1 MKIRGK
7 KLAVFST
14 VMALAAA
21 APVGVVVAGS
31 GAGVASQI
39 TVADSVLDIDTE
51 YSEVIAQAG
60 MPDEKNDRGVF
71 SDKVVAVAD
80 LDVYSEADTGS
91 EVAGKLGKNN
101 IASAEKSADGWT
113 KIRSGELTGYVKSES
128 LCFADEAEAVALLNG
143 NVKATAKSDDTSLF
157 KDASLKEEMSD
168 VKAGEA
174 LKVVDVEDSHIV
186 VEKDDVKS
194 FVKHGDVDVDPG
206 LSFGKTTR
214 QIAEEEAK
222 KKAEEEAKKKAEEE
236 ARKKS
241 EEEAKKKAEAE
252 AKKRAEEEAAKM
264 AAERASSSGSS
275 SGGSSATASARTES
289 TDTTGWSSGV
299 ASAYGGATDPGCGS
313 ITANGSYVSES
324 SMGVAIPLA
333 WGRRD
338 LLGHQVLISYGGKTV
353 TAVIND
359 LGGMGG
365 GSRAL
370 DLQPGVFRALGANS
384 CDGWGLRT
392 VQYKIL

>member
-214 QIAEEEAK
+214 QIAEEEA
-222 KKAEEEAKKKAEEE
+222 AKV
-236 ARKKS
+236 
-241 EEEAKKKAEAE
+241 
-252 AKKRAEEEAAKM
+252 